1 MDGLHEDLVAAVGS
15 AHVVTDPD
23 VRASYER
30 DWTGRFAASAAA
42 VVRPG
47 TADEVAS
54 VLRACSARGVPVTPQ
69 GGNTG
74 LVGGGIP
81 APGGV
86 ILSLLRMAE
95 VGAADPGTAQL
106 DAGAGAALAAVQ
118 ARAEGAGM
126 AFGLDFAARDT
137 ATVGGAIATDAG
149 GIRAVRHGTMR
160 AQVAGLEAVLA
171 DGTIVRRLSGL
182 PKDNAGLHL
191 PSLIVGSEGT
201 LAVVTRARL
210 RLVPRPPRRVCALVG
225 LESVEDAVRLLEVLR
240 AHAPSLDAV
249 ELMFRDGIELVLGHR
264 RAGWPVAP
272 APVVVLVE
280 CASAGEPL
288 EELAAALDA
297 APFALDTAVADD
309 SAGREALW
317 ALREAHTEA
326 VNADGVPHKLDVA
339 VPLRAVAAFCAE
351 VTERVGALR
360 PGARVVLWS
369 HLGDGNVNV
378 NLLGLDPDD
387 EAPDV
392 AVLELAAGHGGTISA
407 EHGVGRAKAAHLG
420 LVRSPGDIAAMRS
433 IKAALDPAWIL
444 NPGAVLA

>member
-15 AHVVTDPD
+15 AYVVTDPD

-86 ILSLLRMAE
+86 ILSLLRMAD

-106 DAGAGAALAAVQ
+106 DAGAGASLAAVQ

-369 HLGDGNVNV
+369 HLGDGNVHV